1 MKQKQDGKNKRMKP
15 AKNAIARRIFRI
27 LLGTVIVLSILFTSI
42 NVVYIVRAS
51 RMTGGQI
58 EDLTNH
64 VYNQIMQPLIEE
76 KDQSVL
82 NLTSGNAMSINRFF
96 DGCINTVQMVTQIA
110 SRIYRDDAGGNGYV
124 VPLASASVEA
134 QEPIY
139 RLNASY
145 FDEEDP
151 EDTHTLEV
159 MSRLRHILSSVY
171 RMDGDICSVYFAST
185 EGFTLFADEKQT
197 KVLDEKGKPKAFD
210 PDTRDWY
217 KDAVAAGDVVCGSLK
232 TDYFTNEP
240 MLTIS
245 SPVYADEG
253 KKELI
258 GVVAVDVLIDTVGE
272 ILDATQSGFAQI
284 CIVNAAGDVQI
295 STSESGFFGLEPN
308 QTNNIYQDT
317 VPTVKQTLD
326 EAATGKSGFELIRM
340 ADGRELTRDEM
351 YVTVNAETEEVEV
364 REDVDAYKIYYSPI
378 PVLNWSYLYIAE
390 VYPLTAR
397 ITNIMTDFFEKGE
410 TQRAANQ
417 TAMIIS
423 LLIVLGVMAGILGVM
438 YLVSVRLSNNVTKPI
453 VALTKKVRQINGDNL
468 EFSWDMKADEETETL
483 ADSFGTMTQK
493 IKEYIRDL
501 TIVTAEKERIGAELD
516 VARRIQ
522 ADMLPVNFPE
532 REELEL
538 YASMTPAKEVGGDFY
553 DFFEIDE
560 DRIALVIADVSGK
573 GVPAALFMVI
583 AKTLIKNCAMTGTE
597 SPKEIFAAANQLLC
611 EGNDEMLFVTAWIGI
626 LTLSTGEMVCANA
639 GHEYP
644 VLKKADGEFKLYK
657 DHHDVP
663 LAAVETAK
671 FREYT
676 LKLDPGDKLFVYTD
690 GFPEAMNEANEQFS
704 EERVID
710 AMNEEDLGSPKELDE
725 RVRQRVKEF
734 IGEAS
739 QFDDMTA
746 LGIHYFGPSTKG

>member
-1 MKQKQDGKNKRMKP
+1 M
-15 AKNAIARRIFRI
+15 
-27 LLGTVIVLSILFTSI
+27 
-42 NVVYIVRAS
+42 
-51 RMTGGQI
+51 
-58 EDLTNH
+58 
-64 VYNQIMQPLIEE
+64 
-76 KDQSVL
+76 
-82 NLTSGNAMSINRFF
+82 
-96 DGCINTVQMVTQIA
+96 
-110 SRIYRDDAGGNGYV
+110 
-124 VPLASASVEA
+124 
-134 QEPIY
+134 
-139 RLNASY
+139 
-145 FDEEDP
+145 
-151 EDTHTLEV
+151 
-159 MSRLRHILSSVY
+159 
-171 RMDGDICSVYFAST
+171 
-185 EGFTLFADEKQT
+185 
-197 KVLDEKGKPKAFD
+197 
-210 PDTRDWY
+210 
-217 KDAVAAGDVVCGSLK
+217 
-232 TDYFTNEP
+232 
-240 MLTIS
+240 
-245 SPVYADEG
+245 
-253 KKELI
+253 
-258 GVVAVDVLIDTVGE
+258 
-272 ILDATQSGFAQI
+272 
-284 CIVNAAGDVQI
+284 
-295 STSESGFFGLEPN
+295 
-308 QTNNIYQDT
+308 
-317 VPTVKQTLD
+317 
-326 EAATGKSGFELIRM
+326 
-340 ADGRELTRDEM
+340 
-351 YVTVNAETEEVEV
+351 
-364 REDVDAYKIYYSPI
+364 
-378 PVLNWSYLYIAE
+378 
-390 VYPLTAR
+390 TAR